1 MCWGG
6 CACVSASRSHR
17 YVSATAP
24 GRIFPRV
31 KVPSGDAHCRGS
43 VRRPRE
49 SLVAW

>member
-1 MCWGG
+1 MPG
-6 CACVSASRSHR
+6 ACVCASESRSHR

-24 GRIFPRV
+24 GRISPQV

-43 VRRPRE
+43 VRRPRK